1 MGGLGGVTFGAQLL
15 GTVLGI
21 GIAVAGGF
29 IVYGTLK
36 LLIGIRLDPE
46 QEFEGSD
53 LSIHKI
59 GATPE
64 REMGGE

>member
-1 MGGLGGVTFGAQLL
+1 MGGLGGVTFEAQAI
-15 GTVLGI
+15 GTALGI

-29 IVYGTLK
+29 IVYGALK
-36 LLIGIRLDPE
+36 LVFGIRLDAE
-46 QEFEGSD
+46 QEFAGSD

-64 REMGGE
+64 REPGG